1 MKNAGSERNSGEKRQ
16 PELAS
21 CVPGRQLQVNGTDFS
36 TVLKK
41 VSEALK
47 AAKKHDE

>member
-1 MKNAGSERNSGEKRQ
+1 MKNAGSERNSGEKQ
-16 PELAS
+16 QQELAS
-21 CVPGRQLQVNGTDFS
+21 CVPGRQPQTNGTDLS

-41 VSEALK
+41 VSEALE